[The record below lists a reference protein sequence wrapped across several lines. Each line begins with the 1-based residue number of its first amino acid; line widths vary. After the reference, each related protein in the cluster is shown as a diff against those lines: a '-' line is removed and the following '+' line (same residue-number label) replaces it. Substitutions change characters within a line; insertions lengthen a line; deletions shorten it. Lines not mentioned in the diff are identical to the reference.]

1 MRELHS
7 HDLRQAFAAAT
18 HCLERYR
25 DAINLL
31 NVFPV
36 PDGDTGTNML
46 LTQRSAMESGDLSS
60 ATSVGEVA
68 ARVADGAF
76 WGARGNSGVILSQ
89 FFKGFAEGVR
99 GKETCGGADLV
110 RAFNLAN
117 EAAFKAVGH
126 PVEGTMLTVI
136 RALARAAQEDLA
148 RGEDDPRCLWR
159 TAFLASQDA
168 LALTPS
174 QLPVLR
180 EAGVVD
186 AGGMGI
192 VVIIGGALG
201 YLAGRKADELDLGIE
216 GHLHAPLTPA
226 KGRQID
232 RHYLDA
238 TETALWGYCTQFLI
252 EGHPSA
258 EGLDLELIRQ
268 RFTQMADSVVVV
280 GDDRYVRVHIHAA
293 DPGPALTYGGSL
305 GQLSQIKI
313 DNMSQQNREFVA
325 EHRSREE
332 IPPGPSAAGGQRG
345 VGGISVVAVAT
356 GPGLARL
363 FQENGAAQV
372 VDGGQTMNPSVRQL
386 LDAAEASGA
395 GPVILLPNNEN
406 IVAAAGQAAAGAN
419 SRIHLV
425 PSRTVPQ
432 GVAALLAFNPE
443 ESLERNLRAMREAV
457 ASVVT
462 IEVTRAMRSTAIGGV
477 RVSAGHYLG
486 LRDGQLSATGET
498 PEKALKTALAQ
509 VGLSKDQVVTLY
521 RGADSQ
527 QEEAEAV
534 RRQLEEETP
543 GIQVDLVFGGQ
554 PHYPY
559 LASVE

>member
-46 LTQRSAMESGDLSS
+46 LTLRSAMESGDLSS

-117 EAAFKAVGH
+117 EAAFKAVGR

-148 RGEDDPRCLWR
+148 RGEDDPLCLWR
-159 TAFLASQDA
+159 MAFLGSREA

-192 VVIIGGALG
+192 VVIMGGALG
-201 YLAGRKADELDLGIE
+201 CLAGQAVDELDLEIE
-216 GHLHAPLTPA
+216 GHLHAPLAPA
-226 KGRQID
+226 QGGKID
-232 RHYLDA
+232 RDYLDA

-252 EGHPSA
+252 EGQ
-258 EGLDLELIRQ
+258 GLDLELIRQ
-268 RFTQMADSVVVV
+268 RFTQKAD
-280 GDDRYVRVHIHAA
+280 
-293 DPGPALTYGGSL
+293 
-305 GQLSQIKI
+305 
-313 DNMSQQNREFVA
+313 
-325 EHRSREE
+325 
-332 IPPGPSAAGGQRG
+332 
-345 VGGISVVAVAT
+345 
-356 GPGLARL
+356 
-363 FQENGAAQV
+363 
-372 VDGGQTMNPSVRQL
+372 
-386 LDAAEASGA
+386 
-395 GPVILLPNNEN
+395 
-406 IVAAAGQAAAGAN
+406 
-419 SRIHLV
+419 
-425 PSRTVPQ
+425 
-432 GVAALLAFNPE
+432 
-443 ESLERNLRAMREAV
+443 
-457 ASVVT
+457 
-462 IEVTRAMRSTAIGGV
+462 
-477 RVSAGHYLG
+477 
-486 LRDGQLSATGET
+486 
-498 PEKALKTALAQ
+498 
-509 VGLSKDQVVTLY
+509 
-521 RGADSQ
+521 
-527 QEEAEAV
+527 
-534 RRQLEEETP
+534 
-543 GIQVDLVFGGQ
+543 
-554 PHYPY
+554 
-559 LASVE
+559 